1 MTADELHI
9 IHSLVM
15 ARFPK
20 LPTERGCI
28 TEKRMRDAAREAY
41 RTRLIND
48 ITAKKIVLEE
58 MASAAKEA

>member
-1 MTADELHI
+1 MTADQLHI

-58 MASAAKEA
+58 MASTAKEA

>member
-1 MTADELHI
+1 MTADQLHI
-9 IHSLVM
+9 INTIVM

>member
-9 IHSLVM
+9 INTLVM
-15 ARFPK
+15 TRFPK

-58 MASAAKEA
+58 VASAPEKA

>member
-9 IHSLVM
+9 IHTLVM

-20 LPTERGCI
+20 LPTERNCI

-48 ITAKKIVLEE
+48 ITAKKIVLAE
-58 MASAAKEA
+58 MAPAAKEA

>member
-1 MTADELHI
+1 MTADQLHI

>member
-1 MTADELHI
+1 MTADELNI
-9 IHSLVM
+9 INTLVM

-20 LPTERGCI
+20 LLTERGCI

-58 MASAAKEA
+58 MAPAAKEA

>member
-1 MTADELHI
+1 MTADQLHI
-9 IHSLVM
+9 IHLLVM

-58 MASAAKEA
+58 VASASKEA

>member
-1 MTADELHI
+1 MTAGDLHI
-9 IHSLVM
+9 INTLVM

-58 MASAAKEA
+58 MASAFKEA

>member
-1 MTADELHI
+1 MTADQLHI

-58 MASAAKEA
+58 MASASKEA

>member
-1 MTADELHI
+1 MTADQLHI
-9 IHSLVM
+9 INTIVM

-20 LPTERGCI
+20 LPSERGCI
-28 TEKRMRDAAREAY
+28 IEKRMRDAAREAY

-58 MASAAKEA
+58 MAPTAKEA

>member
-1 MTADELHI
+1 MTADQLHI

-58 MASAAKEA
+58 VAPAAQKA

>member
-1 MTADELHI
+1 MTANELHI
-9 IHSLVM
+9 IHTLVM

-58 MASAAKEA
+58 MAPTAQKA

>member
-1 MTADELHI
+1 MSADELHI
-9 IHSLVM
+9 IHTLVM

-48 ITAKKIVLEE
+48 ITAKKIVLETL
-58 MASAAKEA
+58 ASTPKEA

>member
-9 IHSLVM
+9 IHTLVM

-58 MASAAKEA
+58 MASTPEKA

>member
-1 MTADELHI
+1 MTADQLHI
-9 IHSLVM
+9 IHTLVM
-15 ARFPK
+15 ERFPK

-58 MASAAKEA
+58 MAPAPEKA

>member
-1 MTADELHI
+1 MSADELHI
-9 IHSLVM
+9 INTLVM

-58 MASAAKEA
+58 MASASKEA

>member
-1 MTADELHI
+1 MTADQLHI
-9 IHSLVM
+9 IHTLVM

-20 LPTERGCI
+20 LPSERGCI

>member
-58 MASAAKEA
+58 MAPAAKEA

>member
-1 MTADELHI
+1 MTADQLHI
-9 IHSLVM
+9 IHTLVM

-58 MASAAKEA
+58 VASAAKEA

>member
-9 IHSLVM
+9 IHTLVM

-58 MASAAKEA
+58 MAPAAQKA

>member
-1 MTADELHI
+1 MTADQLHI
-9 IHSLVM
+9 IHTLVM

-58 MASAAKEA
+58 MAPAAQKA

>member
-1 MTADELHI
+1 MTADDLHI

-41 RTRLIND
+41 RTRLIHD
-48 ITAKKIVLEE
+48 ITAKKIVLETL
-58 MASAAKEA
+58 APTAKEA

>member
-9 IHSLVM
+9 IHTLVM

-58 MASAAKEA
+58 VASASKEA